1 MSGDPARPYLDY
13 VAARVRRGREKL
25 KLTQEQFA
33 EKAGFDL
40 RFFRFIEQ
48 GTKDLS
54 VTTLVRLAAALGCE
68 PSALLRP
75 TRPVVRKPGRP
86 KTKPRSSSTPTRWS
100 GR

>member
-13 VAARVRRGREKL
+13 VAAHVRRGREKL

-33 EKAGFDL
+33 ERAGFDT
-40 RFFRFIEQ
+40 RFFRFVEQ

-54 VTTLVRLAAALGCE
+54 VTTLVRLADALGCE
-68 PSALLRP
+68 PAALLRP

-86 KTKPRSSSTPTRWS
+86 KMKPRSSSTATRRT

>member
-1 MSGDPARPYLDY
+1 MSGDPAQQYLDY
-13 VAARVRRGREKL
+13 VAAHVRRGREKL

-33 EKAGFDL
+33 EQAGFDA
-40 RFFRFIEQ
+40 RFFRFVEQ
-48 GTKDLS
+48 ATKDLS

-86 KTKPRSSSTPTRWS
+86 KKKPQSSSTPTR
-100 GR
+100 RPRR